1 MRELKVEELRA
12 EEEKAETMAANCT
25 LIIDSCCDLPHD
37 VVDVEDVS
45 LVNFSYNNNSGS
57 HQDDMYESLTA
68 HEFYEAMRDGDE
80 PSTSQ
85 VPLGQFVE
93 AFNAAYEQG
102 KPAVLLSFSSALS
115 GSYEAACLAAE
126 QVREEHP
133 DFELHV
139 VDTKLASVA
148 EGLLIYEAIR
158 QQQKGMTAEEIAE
171 WAKEAL
177 YYVHG
182 YFMVSDL
189 ESLHRGGRIPA
200 SVAIVGSKLD
210 AKPLLGFGLDGSL
223 ALVGVARGRKKGMRA
238 LIDYFERN
246 REEQTDGTFVLIG
259 NADCP
264 KDADRLGDLLAK
276 VDEDAVVLPC
286 SIGPVIGCHVGPDM
300 LAIVFWGKD
309 RRENVSV
316 VDRIANKVKRNR

>member
-1 MRELKVEELRA
+1 
-12 EEEKAETMAANCT
+12 MAAQCT

-37 VVDVEDVS
+37 IVDVDDVRLLS
-45 LVNFSYNNNSGS
+45 FSYNTNTGTYE
-57 HQDDMYESLTA
+57 DDMYISVSA
-68 HEFYEAMRDGDE
+68 HDFYEAMREGDE
-80 PSTSQ
+80 PTTSQ
-85 VPLGQFVE
+85 VTLGKFVD
-93 AFNAAYEQG
+93 AFNEAYKLG
-102 KPAVLLSFSSALS
+102 KPTVLLSFSSALS
-115 GSYEAACLAAE
+115 GSFEAARLAAD
-126 QVREEHP
+126 QVRTEHP

-158 QQQKGMTAEEIAE
+158 QHQNGMTAAE
-171 WAKEAL
+171 LAAWAEEAL

-189 ESLHRGGRIPA
+189 ECLHRGGRIPK
-200 SVAIVGSKLD
+200 SVAFAGSKLD

-223 ALVGVARGRKKGMRA
+223 VLVGVARGRKKGMKA
-238 LIDYFERN
+238 LIDYFEKN
-246 REEQTDGTFVLIG
+246 REEGSEGGVVLTG

-264 KDADRLGDLLAK
+264 KDAARLAELIRKAD
-276 VDEDAVVLPC
+276 DEAMVVEC
-286 SIGPVIGCHVGPDM
+286 SIGPVIGCHVGPEM

-309 RRENVSV
+309 RRETVSV

>member
-1 MRELKVEELRA
+1 M
-12 EEEKAETMAANCT
+12 TANCT
-25 LIIDSCCDLPHD
+25 LIIDSCCDLPQN
-37 VVDVEDVS
+37 VVDIDDVRI
-45 LVNFSYNNNSGS
+45 VNFSYSNNSGNYK
-57 HQDDMYESLTA
+57 DDMYKSITA
-68 HEFYEAMRDGDE
+68 HDFYESMREGDE
-80 PSTSQ
+80 PTTSQ
-85 VPLGQFVE
+85 VPPGEFLEVFE
-93 AFNAAYEQG
+93 WAHEQG
-102 KPAVLLSFSSALS
+102 RPAVFLSFSSALS
-115 GSYEAACLAAE
+115 GSYQAACMAAD
-126 QVREEHP
+126 QVREKHP
-133 DFELHV
+133 DFELYV

-148 EGLLIYEAIR
+148 EGLLVYEAIK
-158 QQQKGMTAEEIAE
+158 QQRGGMTAAE
-171 WAKEAL
+171 LTQWAEEAL

-246 REEQTDGTFVLIG
+246 SGDERMGGTVLIG

-264 KDADRLGDLLAK
+264 KDVARLSELFEK
-276 VDEDAVVLPC
+276 VDEDAMVIEC

-300 LAIVFWGKD
+300 IALVFWGKD
-309 RRENVSV
+309 RRETVSV
-316 VDRIANKVKRNR
+316 VDRIANKVKGNRK

>member
-1 MRELKVEELRA
+1 MNP
-12 EEEKAETMAANCT
+12 TCT

-37 VVDVEDVS
+37 VVDADGVHI
-45 LVNFSYNNNSGS
+45 VNFSYNNKTGS
-57 HQDDMYESLTA
+57 HKDDMYESLTA
-68 HEFYEAMRDGDE
+68 HEFYESMREGDE
-80 PSTSQ
+80 PTTSQ
-85 VPLGQFVE
+85 VPLGEFIE
-93 AFNAAYEQG
+93 TFTWAYEQG

-115 GSYEAACLAAE
+115 GSFQAACMAAD
-126 QVREEHP
+126 QLKEEHP
-133 DFELHV
+133 DFELYV

-148 EGLLIYEAIR
+148 EGLLVYEAIR
-158 QQQKGMTAEEIAE
+158 QQQNGMTAEELAHWAE
-171 WAKEAL
+171 EAL
-177 YYVHG
+177 YFVHG

-223 ALVGVARGRKKGMRA
+223 ALVGVSRGRKKGMKA
-238 LIDYFERN
+238 LMDYFERN
-246 REEQTDGTFVLIG
+246 REEHSESPVILTG

-264 KDADRLGDLLAK
+264 KDAARLTEMIDKADGEA
-276 VDEDAVVLPC
+276 AVLDC

-309 RRENVSV
+309 RRETVSV
-316 VDRIANKVKRNR
+316 VDRIANKVKKNR

>member
-1 MRELKVEELRA
+1 MNP
-12 EEEKAETMAANCT
+12 TCT

-37 VVDVEDVS
+37 VVDVDGVHV
-45 LVNFSYNNNSGS
+45 VNFSYNTKTGS
-57 HQDDMYESLTA
+57 HKDDMYATLTA
-68 HEFYEAMRDGDE
+68 HDFYDAMREGDE
-80 PSTSQ
+80 PTTSQ
-85 VPLGQFVE
+85 VPPGEFIE
-93 AFNAAYEQG
+93 TFTWAYEQG
-102 KPAVLLSFSSALS
+102 KPAVFLSFSSALS
-115 GSYEAACLAAE
+115 GSYEAACMAAD
-126 QVREEHP
+126 QIKEEHP
-133 DFELHV
+133 DFELYV

-148 EGLLIYEAIR
+148 EGLLVYEAIK
-158 QQQKGMTAEEIAE
+158 QQQNGMTAAE
-171 WAKEAL
+171 LAAWAEEAL

-223 ALVGVARGRKKGMRA
+223 ALVGVSRGRKKGMRS

-246 REEQTDGTFVLIG
+246 REDRAESAVVLIG

-264 KDADRLGDLLAK
+264 KDAARLVDLLEK
-276 VDEDAVVLPC
+276 VEADPVVVDC

-309 RRENVSV
+309 RRETVSM
-316 VDRIANKVKRNR
+316 VDRIANKVKRNH